1 MEPPDSRSSSKNN
14 RSCNCIITLNIILL
28 LKQLFLADSN
38 HNQSKHKES
47 RQSVP
52 QCIRCPLCRSC
63 SNDRQTIRKRHLGR
77 RIGRGGVGGG
87 DGAASHGRSMR
98 MPAARQTRPFPSN
111 DHVNEARASPTAT
124 AITNTILD
132 SNSTG
137 PKLCDQSQAEQKSR

>member
-1 MEPPDSRSSSKNN
+1 MEPPDSRSSSSKNN

-28 LKQLFLADSN
+28 LKQLFLADPN

-47 RQSVP
+47 RQSVL

-63 SNDRQTIRKRHLGR
+63 SNDRRTIRKRHLGR
-77 RIGRGGVGGG
+77 RTERG